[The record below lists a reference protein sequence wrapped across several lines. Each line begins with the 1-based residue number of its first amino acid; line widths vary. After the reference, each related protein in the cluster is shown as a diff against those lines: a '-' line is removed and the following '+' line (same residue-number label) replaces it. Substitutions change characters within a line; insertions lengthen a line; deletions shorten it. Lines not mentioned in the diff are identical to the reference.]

1 MMSRGPVL
9 RVARPTDRLD
19 ELAKMYTEGLGL
31 DVLDA
36 FANHDG
42 FDGVILGR
50 RDQSYHLE
58 FTRQPGDRGASARSD
73 EHLLVFYVP
82 EAEEWVACCARMA
95 KAGFRT
101 VKSSNPF
108 WDSIGAT
115 FEDIDECRVVLV
127 NAQWPE

>member
-1 MMSRGPVL
+1 MSHSIIL
-9 RVARPTDRLD
+9 RVARPTDRLA
-19 ELAKMYTEGLGL
+19 EVAKMYEDGLGL
-31 DVLDA
+31 IVLDS
-36 FANHDG
+36 FVDHDG
-42 FDGVILGR
+42 FDGVILGS

-58 FTRQPGDRGASARSD
+58 FTSQRGHRATSARSD

-82 EAEEWVACCARMA
+82 QAEEWVAGCARMTT
-95 KAGFRT
+95 AGFRT

-115 FEDIDECRVVLV
+115 FEDIDGYRVVLA